1 MASSKDY
8 PLVDWRSVDGEGPL
22 SAEAVE
28 YVVAVATLA
37 PSIHNTQPWRF
48 VWRDG
53 SMELYA
59 DRARQLAVADPD
71 GRQLHL
77 SCGAALLQARLAVR
91 GLGRRVTVRLL
102 PDPADPDLLA
112 RLEIGP
118 SEPGVPTPEEWALL
132 HAAYDRHTQRAAFE
146 PRRLTRPLL
155 VDLVRAVEE
164 EGAGLHLVEWRGERV
179 GVAQLLAGA
188 DRRQESDPA
197 YQAELRR
204 WSRFD
209 DATTDGIPRT
219 AVGRGRRAMAHA
231 EFVQRDFDVDGSVG
245 AQEAHDEPPR
255 GPEEPDVALLYTARD
270 TPRDWLVGGMA
281 LCRLLLAATCAGVA
295 ASLLDQPVE
304 LRATRE
310 LLRWQTGI
318 DGYPQVMLRLGYAE
332 PAPPTPRRP
341 VGEVLE
347 RRSPVPE

>member
-1 MASSKDY
+1 MASSEDR
-8 PLVDWRSVDGEGPL
+8 PLADWRSVNGAGPL
-22 SAEAVE
+22 SMETVE
-28 YVVAVATLA
+28 YIVAVATLA

-48 VWRDG
+48 VWQDESLG
-53 SMELYA
+53 LYA
-59 DRARQLAVADPD
+59 DRTRQLPVADPD
-71 GRQLHL
+71 ARQLHL
-77 SCGAALLQARLAVR
+77 SCGAALLHARLAAR
-91 GLGRRVTVRLL
+91 GLGRRVTARLL
-102 PDPADPDLLA
+102 PDPGAPDLLA
-112 RLEIGP
+112 KLGIGP

-132 HAAYDRHTQRAAFE
+132 HAVYDRHTQRAAFE
-146 PRRLTRPLL
+146 SRRLTRPLL

-188 DRRQESDPA
+188 DRRQEGDPA

-209 DATTDGIPRT
+209 DAATDGIPRA
-219 AVGRGRRAMAHA
+219 AVGRGRRAMARA

-245 AQEAHDEPPR
+245 LHDEPPQA
-255 GPEEPDVALLYTARD
+255 PEEPDVAVLHTVRD
-270 TPRDWLVGGMA
+270 TPWDWLVAGTA
-281 LCRLLLAATCAGVA
+281 LGRLLLAATCAGVA

-318 DGYPQVMLRLGYAE
+318 DGYPQVMLRLGYAQ
-332 PAPPTPRRP
+332 PAPATPRRP

-347 RRSPVPE
+347 RPSLALE